1 MKKLFFF
8 LALLLPIGAWASQIP
23 NAIFDNG
30 IESAI
35 PESTIIPWGTE
46 QAWVMKY
53 VYFDELGNEPGTD
66 GAGRAWTDAEF
77 DDSSWKTLT
86 GPIARYDTDFSVVNT
101 IWEKENSCY
110 YLRRTFNLDEVN
122 KQGYYF
128 CSRHDDNIKVWIN
141 GTLVVEAGF
150 NGRCQYHH
158 IPASAFVEGTNTM
171 AIYLD
176 DIGGGA
182 YLDYCMANFYFLK
195 NVETGKFLNAGDEWR
210 AALADEG
217 LPVRLHKQADG
228 SYTIYFPYGSQND
241 QLLYRTGE
249 EGVFVDYSKEWAQ
262 TGCPNWTFTYA
273 GDGLIHIQAQTTHP
287 TYGQEAMPGTY
298 VGNNPS
304 SNYVDGNIT
313 VGNNITW
320 KIETLPARTETQTAR
335 LQELVAAAKG
345 LWLDTSGEEEVLNN
359 SEATYLEMLETIYE
373 LQNRIYD
380 EQRAIWWAVPDIEKI
395 PAGTKYELDDITLTI
410 GEAGSNDFAVNE
422 WEEPYDE
429 TFKNLICGNGE
440 NGNKEGGTFYLFTPK
455 KNGDLKVVVRQNVG
469 GQKKFYVEE
478 SGRVMDAF
486 NGILP
491 DTDESTYR
499 GSYTIPV
506 FANLTYKVYCAGSKM
521 GLYGFIFKGRD
532 DAEWTNIEFADEKV
546 KALCVANWDTN
557 KDGELSL
564 AEAAAVTDINGV
576 FNDNKEITSFDELRF
591 FTGLTSLSF
600 GALNEC
606 FGLKSV
612 CIPANI
618 VEMDGGAF
626 ASCHHLEYIGVDASN
641 PKFKSYGT
649 HNAVIERAANRL
661 VVGCPD
667 AIIPDDITTIGKAA
681 FWGHAGE
688 WKDIPASVT
697 KIDEGAFAYGGLNA
711 VNISDNVE
719 YIGESAFRCNSLWEV
734 VIPAKVTYIGKD
746 AFNECYDLGKVTVL
760 NPNPIELINA
770 ETFNNR
776 ANATLYV
783 SANSKA
789 AYEAAPI
796 WKEFKR
802 IVETGWA
809 VTSTDEIP
817 AGTVIELED
826 ITMTIGEAGSPNFT
840 VDPWDTY
847 DEPFT
852 KRIEGN
858 GENGDNEGGTFYLF
872 TPKKNGNLTVVVR
885 QNVGGQ
891 KKFYVEESGRVMD
904 AFNGILP
911 ETTDDVYIGTYTIP
925 VFANLT
931 YKIYCAGSKMGFY
944 GFTFKGRDDAEW
956 TNIEFADEKVK
967 ALCVANWDTNN
978 DGELSQS
985 EAAAVTSLGNVF
997 KGNKEITSF
1006 DEFRFFTS
1014 VEALTDFETFADCLE
1029 LKSITIPFGVK
1040 AIAGSAFANCCNLER
1055 ISVDPA
1061 NATYDSRINCNAVI
1075 ETAADRIVVGCQ
1087 TTTIPETVTKIGDCS
1102 FWGRWGLEEKRLP
1115 ASVKE
1120 IEACAF
1126 AWCGMEGLSVILPEG
1141 LETIG
1146 ESAFTHSGLKT
1157 ITLPKSLKSLGKEA
1171 FRECKDMT
1179 GVTILDGLTEIPDS
1193 CFRECESLTKVSL
1206 GKVKTIGSGAFQ
1218 GTALQEI
1225 DLTNV
1230 VKVKDGAFMS
1240 SAIKELTVPA
1250 TLTEVDIEAFSWNWS
1265 MTKATFEDGC
1275 TRVFDTMF
1283 HGNRNLDEVI
1293 LPSTIKSI
1301 DPRALARCPNLTTVS
1316 LPEGLEEIHEEAF
1329 IESGLTNILLPSTV
1343 TYIGKDAFKD
1353 CKGLTSVTVLNP
1365 TPVVLESAET
1375 FNNRA
1380 NATLYV
1386 PKGSQD
1392 AYKNTAIWKGFKQ
1405 IIELETI
1412 ADGLYEGIYYLQ
1424 NVETGK
1430 YLNQGNCWG
1439 MRAVLADEGLP
1450 VQMSL
1455 TDKGYT
1461 FYFLEGSQNK
1471 RLLFRFQNDVWVDY
1485 NEGGLPY
1492 WTITETSEKG
1502 VYHIQSKIDDSEYG
1516 QQAMPDTYMGNDP
1529 SKEAYD
1535 ENNNPLG
1542 AYNDID
1548 GGVSADKNIRWRFV
1562 PANNTIINFA
1572 DDKVKE
1578 LCVAKWDANKDG
1590 ELSIG
1595 EAAAVTSL
1603 EEVFNGN
1610 TEIQSFNEL
1619 RYFGTRTVISRAAFE
1634 GCTALSEITLPT
1646 TITRIKANAFKG
1658 CTSLHNFTFPSYLE
1672 RIDEEAFKGS
1682 GITKVELPMTM
1693 KWVGNEAFSE
1703 CQDLEGYVD
1712 QAYIEHLGYK
1722 AFSGCPKITKTS
1734 MPSTVV
1740 LDEESWGAFG
1750 WNESLNEVEFFA
1762 GTTRID
1768 NMAFVDCPNLKSLPY
1783 GLPSTLESI
1792 GGSAFEGTALESIS
1806 IPEKVTWIQENA
1818 FKGCN
1823 ALTTVTA
1830 LNPQPIELEN
1840 AETFSNRAN
1849 ATLYVPAGS
1858 VEAYKEA
1865 KYWKE
1870 FKEILPI
1877 GGTDVTIETTDVTS
1891 MADAIYFLPVTA
1903 KAGAD
1908 VVVPIRLKNS
1918 QPAAAYQLEL
1928 VLPEGLS
1935 VVKATMTEKMGTA
1948 FSLATND
1955 KGNGIYK
1962 MSAYNLM
1969 GKTVAAGDETVINVT
1984 LHVAAATSADTYVAL
1999 LQKLMYSN
2007 AAGEAIRPNNI
2018 TTTVTVGETEFEKGD
2033 ANGDG
2038 KINVADIV
2046 AILNYTLE
2054 KPQRDFVFAAADVNN
2069 DGDVDVADLVMLA
2082 NKIFGK

>member
-1 MKKLFFF
+1 MRKYYIKLLFLCLYALFVSIHAFAFDFEVNGLRYKILSADNQTCEVGEMNELRFSSICSGHIEIPSIVTNPNDGKKYSVAQLGSGAFYYCYKITSITIPQSVVCIKGYAFYGCTS
-8 LALLLPIGAWASQIP
+8 LTAISIPAAVKQIDKGILGNCPALESIEVNEKNSYYDSRLGCNAILNSSTNELINGCKNTYIP
-23 NAIFDNG
+23 N
-30 IESAI
+30 
-35 PESTIIPWGTE
+35 
-46 QAWVMKY
+46 
-53 VYFDELGNEPGTD
+53 
-66 GAGRAWTDAEF
+66 
-77 DDSSWKTLT
+77 
-86 GPIARYDTDFSVVNT
+86 
-101 IWEKENSCY
+101 
-110 YLRRTFNLDEVN
+110 
-122 KQGYYF
+122 
-128 CSRHDDNIKVWIN
+128 
-141 GTLVVEAGF
+141 
-150 NGRCQYHH
+150 
-158 IPASAFVEGTNTM
+158 
-171 AIYLD
+171 
-176 DIGGGA
+176 
-182 YLDYCMANFYFLK
+182 
-195 NVETGKFLNAGDEWR
+195 
-210 AALADEG
+210 
-217 LPVRLHKQADG
+217 
-228 SYTIYFPYGSQND
+228 
-241 QLLYRTGE
+241 
-249 EGVFVDYSKEWAQ
+249 
-262 TGCPNWTFTYA
+262 
-273 GDGLIHIQAQTTHP
+273 
-287 TYGQEAMPGTY
+287 
-298 VGNNPS
+298 
-304 SNYVDGNIT
+304 T
-313 VGNNITW
+313 VT
-320 KIETLPARTETQTAR
+320 
-335 LQELVAAAKG
+335 
-345 LWLDTSGEEEVLNN
+345 
-359 SEATYLEMLETIYE
+359 
-373 LQNRIYD
+373 
-380 EQRAIWWAVPDIEKI
+380 
-395 PAGTKYELDDITLTI
+395 TI
-410 GEAGSNDFAVNE
+410 GEEAFTDCSSLTSINIPSSV
-422 WEEPYDE
+422 
-429 TFKNLICGNGE
+429 TSI
-440 NGNKEGGTFYLFTPK
+440 GT
-455 KNGDLKVVVRQNVG
+455 
-469 GQKKFYVEE
+469 
-478 SGRVMDAF
+478 DAF
-486 NGILP
+486 
-491 DTDESTYR
+491 
-499 GSYTIPV
+499 
-506 FANLTYKVYCAGSKM
+506 
-521 GLYGFIFKGRD
+521 
-532 DAEWTNIEFADEKV
+532 
-546 KALCVANWDTN
+546 
-557 KDGELSL
+557 
-564 AEAAAVTDINGV
+564 
-576 FNDNKEITSFDELRF
+576 RF
-591 FTGLTSLSF
+591 CTGLTS
-600 GALNEC
+600 
-606 FGLKSV
+606 V
-612 CIPANI
+612 TIPYGVVSI
-618 VEMDGGAF
+618 GSGAF
-626 ASCHHLEYIGVDASN
+626 SYCTSLTSISIPETVTSLAASPGWVQDHNPFQGCYNITSITVASGN
-641 PKFKSYGT
+641 TVFDSR
-649 HNAVIERAANRL
+649 NSCN
-661 VVGCPD
+661 
-667 AIIPDDITTIGKAA
+667 AIIRTADNTLCMGCSKTIIPSSVKSIGISAFGGCINLTSINIPKGVTTIDEDAFSLCKGLTTITIPEGVTKLPLGTFRGCTSLRSVSLSSTLTTIGQNA
-681 FWGHAGE
+681 FQDCSALETLYIPENVNNIHSYAFSGDATARKSLLTIVVDERNTTYDSRENCNAIIKSGTNE
-688 WKDIPASVT
+688 LVLGCKNTQIPATVTSIGPYAFYGCEDLTSIIVPEKVTTIGWGAFQDCKSLSSVT
-697 KIDEGAFAYGGLNA
+697 LPDILESIKTYAFTRCLNLGKITLPRNLLEIGHYAFGSCSNLKEVYAHMTNPFAINDNVFSEQYVGYPGIGSDAVLYIPVGTSAEYKSVGGWTKFQ
-711 VNISDNVE
+711 NISE
-719 YIGESAFRCNSLWEV
+719 YNYPS
-734 VIPAKVTYIGKD
+734 PAITFVD
-746 AFNECYDLGKVTVL
+746 AN
-760 NPNPIELINA
+760 
-770 ETFNNR
+770 
-776 ANATLYV
+776 
-783 SANSKA
+783 
-789 AYEAAPI
+789 
-796 WKEFKR
+796 
-802 IVETGWA
+802 
-809 VTSTDEIP
+809 
-817 AGTVIELED
+817 
-826 ITMTIGEAGSPNFT
+826 
-840 VDPWDTY
+840 
-847 DEPFT
+847 
-852 KRIEGN
+852 
-858 GENGDNEGGTFYLF
+858 
-872 TPKKNGNLTVVVR
+872 
-885 QNVGGQ
+885 
-891 KKFYVEESGRVMD
+891 
-904 AFNGILP
+904 
-911 ETTDDVYIGTYTIP
+911 
-925 VFANLT
+925 
-931 YKIYCAGSKMGFY
+931 
-944 GFTFKGRDDAEW
+944 
-956 TNIEFADEKVK
+956 VK
-967 ALCVANWDTNN
+967 AICVANWDTNN

-985 EAAAVTSLGNVF
+985 EAAAVTSLGKVF
-997 KGNKEITSF
+997 QGNKEITSF

-1061 NATYDSRINCNAVI
+1061 NATYDSRRNCNAVI

-1102 FWGRWGLEEKRLP
+1102 FWGRWWLAEKRLP

-1126 AWCGMEGLSVILPEG
+1126 AYCGASEGLNIILPEG

-1146 ESAFTHSGLKT
+1146 ESAFTNSGLKT

-1206 GKVKTIGSGAFQ
+1206 GKVNTIGSFAFQ

-1230 VKVKDGAFMS
+1230 VKVKDGAFMG

-1250 TLTEVDIEAFSWNWS
+1250 TLTEVGIEAFSWNWS

-1275 TRVFDTMF
+1275 IRVFDTMF
-1283 HGNRNLDEVI
+1283 HGNQNLDEVI
-1293 LPSTIKSI
+1293 LSSTIKSI

-1471 RLLFRFQNDVWVDY
+1471 QLLFRAQNDVWVDY

-1578 LCVAKWDANKDG
+1578 LCVANWDANKDG

-1634 GCTALSEITLPT
+1634 GCTALSEITLPA

-1750 WNESLNEVEFFA
+1750 WNEGLKEVEFFA

-1768 NMAFVDCPNLKSLPY
+1768 NLAFVDCPNLKSLPY

-1818 FKGCN
+1818 FKGCD

-1935 VVKATMTEKMGTA
+1935 VVKATMSEKMGTA

-1969 GKTVAAGDETVINVT
+1969 GKTVAAGDEAVINVT

-1999 LQKLMYSN
+1999 LQKQMYSN

-2082 NKIFGK
+2082 DKIFGK